1 MVKMARRELYTIR
14 IDPVIADR
22 YRSWCSVVGVQMA
35 DGIEV
40 LMNAAGVPTL
50 EQMRAFMKSDIKIS
64 SDKE

>member
-35 DGIEV
+35 DGVEI
-40 LMNAAGVPTL
+40 LMTAAGVPTL
-50 EQMRAFMKSDIKIS
+50 GEMRAFMKITDQPQ
-64 SDKE
+64 E